1 MNQDLNIALLI
12 SKALGFGIIAGA
24 TLLKVPQIKK
34 IMSSKSVQGLS
45 FSMYILELI
54 GYIIMLAYSYN
65 NGFSFSTY
73 GEYYAIAL
81 QNLIIIYLLYSYTNQ
96 LGVFF
101 TMAAGLAV
109 FVYALFSG
117 LITLEQQTF
126 LQAMTIPIFTLSKI
140 PQIWL
145 NFKNKNIGQLSVV
158 TVFMMFAGTAAR
170 VFTTLTEIS
179 APIVLLG
186 YVIGAVLN
194 GTLLLQALIYGGAKP
209 DKKKA

>member
-145 NFKNKNIGQLSVV
+145 NFKNKNIEFFSVAFGTRGTSKLLPFGDVTCNSCSGFQFLGFFLRADSLSSI
-158 TVFMMFAGTAAR
+158 F
-170 VFTTLTEIS
+170 
-179 APIVLLG
+179 
-186 YVIGAVLN
+186 
-194 GTLLLQALIYGGAKP
+194 
-209 DKKKA
+209 